1 MTTTLAVV
9 ASCTAVCMSVIGG
22 WQRGGW
28 LTERLVWVAVGVV
41 LVAGAHLLPA
51 LLQESPR
58 LLRVTGSVLWATC
71 LATACYG
78 HATFFLFSMSHA
90 GEARATALATPVHAP
105 LSVPA
110 PVRSGDIADARADVV
125 AKLARL
131 NALRCTSHC
140 ETLQIRRAELAAKL
154 TALGVQAEDARREQA
169 WVELEMEQDR
179 RALARQDAARDD
191 PVTSR
196 ISMWLGV
203 GTGTIDLAV
212 GLAFSLVLEGF
223 ACLCWF
229 AAMRREVDLQAPALL
244 SNAAPARIDPAPAP
258 APDRVTP
265 HDGALTPQCVPDSE
279 KSATASVSPV
289 AVSDDGEFLQL
300 LARVAAGTVRPT
312 VTGIR
317 LHLRCSQARASAL
330 RRRIIAASQNA
341 NPSSSS

>member
-1 MTTTLAVV
+1 
-9 ASCTAVCMSVIGG
+9 MSVIGG

-58 LLRVTGSVLWATC
+58 LLRATGSVLWAAC

-78 HATFFLFSMSHA
+78 HATFFVFSMSHA
-90 GEARATALATPVHAP
+90 GEARATALATRVNSPV
-105 LSVPA
+105 SVPA
-110 PVRSGDIADARADVV
+110 PVRSWDIADARADVV

-131 NALRCTSHC
+131 NALRCAGHC
-140 ETLQIRRAELAAKL
+140 ETLRVRRAELAAKL
-154 TALGVQAEDARREQA
+154 AALDVQAEDARREQA
-169 WVELEMEQDR
+169 WADWQMERNR

-212 GLAFSLVLEGF
+212 GLVFSLVLEGF

-229 AAMRREVDLQAPALL
+229 AAMRPEVGPQSPALL
-244 SNAAPARIDPAPAP
+244 SDAASARVDPVS
-258 APDRVTP
+258 APDRVSP
-265 HDGALTPQCVPDSE
+265 HDGALTPQSVSDPE
-279 KSATASVSPV
+279 KSMTASADPV

-300 LARVAAGTVRPT
+300 LSSVAAGSVRPT

-317 LHLRCSQARASAL
+317 QHLRCSQARASAL
-330 RRRIIAASQNA
+330 RRRIVAASPNIA
-341 NPSSSS
+341 TASYT